1 MIQRINESI
10 NEATTMIETQR
21 QVAPMPK
28 SGGQMTGKE
37 KRGRKKEKKEMKGR
51 KHTHSCHLTMKS
63 DKLSMCESE
72 SEGESAV
79 GCE

>member
-1 MIQRINESI
+1 MKQSI

-21 QVAPMPK
+21 QVAPMPR
-28 SGGQMTGKE
+28 SGGQITEKE
-37 KRGRKKEKKEMKGR
+37 KRGEKERKKEMKGR

-72 SEGESAV
+72 SEDESAV